1 MAFNIHSYLYICF
14 FKNTIQRIDSSQCGK
29 TLGCSRIPS
38 GCHDNTDCDFLVAF
52 TKNNGTNV
60 EFSVSGKSDGWI
72 AIGFNDKSKMV
83 SKVLLG
89 TAGDYQLDL
98 SSVSRRSKDIVNN
111 IFIYKIT
118 CIVRKR

>member
-14 FKNTIQRIDSSQCGK
+14 FKNTIQRIDASKCGK

-38 GCHDNTDCDFLVAF
+38 GCQDNTDCDFLVAF
-52 TKNNGTNV
+52 TKTDTNV
-60 EFSVSGKSDGWI
+60 EFSVSGKADGWI
-72 AIGFNDKSKMV
+72 AIGFNDKPKMV

-89 TAGDYQLDL
+89 TAWDYQLDL

-111 IFIYKIT
+111 KFIYKIT
-118 CIVRKR
+118 CIARKR